1 VAKGNLKDRLF
12 SGEVVHGLLSPNIEA
27 DLVETLGL
35 LGFELYILDT
45 EHGTAGP
52 TEAAAV
58 VRACEGAGLAP
69 LVRPRGLDAKLI
81 LQFLDAG
88 MTGIMLPGVRSAGD
102 VRRLVEAVKYP
113 PDGLRGIAPVRANSF
128 LLSAERQEAWVVRAN
143 RETLVLPQI
152 ETREALEQ
160 VEDLAAM
167 PGVDGFI
174 VGPRDLALAL
184 GFPDGPSHPEI
195 ESAIDRVVAVAK
207 RRGLVVGTVA
217 PTGARAKDLAARGL
231 SILLHSVTSLLKSGA
246 EAYFRAARGERSQH
260 EA

>member
-1 VAKGNLKDRLF
+1 MTRVLLKDKLL
-12 SGEVVHGLLSPNIEA
+12 SGEVVHGLLSPNIEP
-27 DLVETLGL
+27 DLVETLGR

-52 TEAAAV
+52 IEATAV

-88 MTGIMLPGVRSAGD
+88 MTGVMLPGVKGEGD

-113 PDGLRGIAPVRANSF
+113 PAGLRGIAPVRANGF
-128 LLSAERQEAWVVRAN
+128 LLGAEKQEAWIARAN

-152 ETREALEQ
+152 ETRDALGCI
-160 VEDLAAM
+160 EDLAAV

-174 VGPRDLALAL
+174 VGPRDLALAF
-184 GFPDGPSHPEI
+184 GFPDGPEHPEV
-195 ESAIDRVVAVAK
+195 EAAIDRVVAVAK

-217 PTGARAKDLAARGL
+217 STGARAKDLAARGL
-231 SILLHSVTSLLKSGA
+231 SIILHSVTALLKTGA
-246 EAYFRAARGERSQH
+246 VTYFRAARG
-260 EA
+260 

>member
-1 VAKGNLKDRLF
+1 MAGVLKVLKDRLLA
-12 SGEVVHGLLSPNIEA
+12 GEVVHGLLSPNIEP
-27 DLVETLGL
+27 DLVEAVGL
-35 LGFELYILDT
+35 LGFDLYILDT
-45 EHGTAGP
+45 EHGRAGP
-52 TEAAAV
+52 PEAAAV

-88 MTGIMLPGVRSAGD
+88 MTGVMLPGARSADD
-102 VRRLVEAVKYP
+102 VRRLVEAMKYP
-113 PDGLRGIAPVRANSF
+113 PDGLRGLAPVRANSF
-128 LLSAERQEAWVVRAN
+128 LLGAERQEAWVARAN

-160 VEDLAAM
+160 VEALAAV
-167 PGVDGFI
+167 PGIDGFI

-184 GFPDGPSHPEI
+184 GFPDGPGHPEV
-195 ESAIDRVVAVAK
+195 EAAIDRVAAAAK

-231 SILLHSVTSLLKSGA
+231 TILLHSVTALLKTGA
-246 EAYFRAARGERSQH
+246 EAYFRAARG
-260 EA
+260 

>member
-1 VAKGNLKDRLF
+1 MNGAQKVLKDRLRA
-12 SGEVVHGLLSPNIEA
+12 GEVVHGVLSPNIEP
-27 DLVETLGL
+27 DLVQSLGL
-35 LGFELYILDT
+35 LAFDLYILDA

-52 TEAAAV
+52 RDAAAV

-69 LVRPRGLDAKLI
+69 LVRPRSLDAKLI

-88 MTGIMLPGVRSAGD
+88 MAGIMLPGARSAD
-102 VRRLVEAVKYP
+102 DIRRLVEAGRYP
-113 PDGLRGIAPVRANSF
+113 PEGLRGLAPVRANSF
-128 LLSAERQEAWVVRAN
+128 LLGAEKQRDWVLRAN
-143 RETLVLPQI
+143 RETLLLPQI

-160 VEDLAAM
+160 VEDLAAV
-167 PGVDGFI
+167 PGIDGFI
-174 VGPRDLALAL
+174 VGPRDLAMAL

-231 SILLHSVTSLLKSGA
+231 TIMLHSVTALLKTGA
-246 EAYFRAARGERSQH
+246 EAYFREARG
-260 EA
+260 

>member
-1 VAKGNLKDRLF
+1 MAKSILKDRLL
-12 SGEVVHGLLSPNIEA
+12 SGEVVHGVLSPNTEP

-35 LGFELYILDT
+35 LGFDLYILDA

-52 TEAAAV
+52 VEAAAV

-69 LVRPRGLDAKLI
+69 LVRPRGLDAKL
-81 LQFLDAG
+81 LLKFLDAG
-88 MTGIMLPGVRSAGD
+88 MTGIMLPGARSADD

-113 PDGLRGIAPVRANSF
+113 PDGLRGIAPVRANSY
-128 LLSAERQEAWVVRAN
+128 LLGAERQEAWVARAN

-160 VEDLAAM
+160 VEDLAAV
-167 PGVDGFI
+167 PGIDGFI

-184 GFPDGPSHPEI
+184 GFPDGPGHPEV
-195 ESAIDRVVAVAK
+195 EAAIDRVAAVAK

-231 SILLHSVTSLLKSGA
+231 TIILHSVTALLKTGA
-246 EAYFRAARGERSQH
+246 ETYFRAARG
-260 EA
+260 

>member
-1 VAKGNLKDRLF
+1 MAEGILKDRLL
-12 SGEVVHGLLSPNIEA
+12 SGEVVHGLLSPNIEPN
-27 DLVETLGL
+27 LVETLGL
-35 LGFELYILDT
+35 LGFDLYILDA

-52 TEAAAV
+52 VEAAAV

-69 LVRPRGLDAKLI
+69 LVRPRDLDPKLI
-81 LQFLDAG
+81 LQYLDAG
-88 MTGIMLPGVRSAGD
+88 MTGIMLPGARSADD

-113 PDGLRGIAPVRANSF
+113 PDGHRGLAAMRANRF
-128 LLSAERQEAWVVRAN
+128 LLGAERQEAWVARAN

-160 VEDLAAM
+160 VEDLAAV
-167 PGVDGFI
+167 PGIDGFI

-231 SILLHSVTSLLKSGA
+231 SILLHSVTALLKSGT
-246 EAYFRAARGERSQH
+246 EAYFRAARG
-260 EA
+260 

>member
-1 VAKGNLKDRLF
+1 MAKGILKDRLL
-12 SGEVVHGLLSPNIEA
+12 SGEVVHGLLSPNIEP
-27 DLVETLGL
+27 DLVETLGR
-35 LGFELYILDT
+35 LGFDLYILDT

-52 TEAAAV
+52 IEATAV

-88 MTGIMLPGVRSAGD
+88 MTGVMLPGVRSADD

-113 PDGLRGIAPVRANSF
+113 PVGLRGIAPVRANGF
-128 LLSAERQEAWVVRAN
+128 LLGAEKQQDWIARAN

-167 PGVDGFI
+167 PGIDGFI

-184 GFPDGPSHPEI
+184 GFPDGPEHPEI
-195 ESAIDRVVAVAK
+195 ESAIERVVAVAK

-217 PTGARAKDLAARGL
+217 STGARAKDLAARGL
-231 SILLHSVTSLLKSGA
+231 SIILHSVTALLKTGA
-246 EAYFRAARGERSQH
+246 EAYFRAARG
-260 EA
+260 

>member
-1 VAKGNLKDRLF
+1 MGKSALKDRLL
-12 SGEVVHGLLSPNIEA
+12 SGEIVHGLLSPNSEP

-35 LGFELYILDT
+35 LGFDLYILDT
-45 EHGTAGP
+45 EHGTDGP
-52 TEAAAV
+52 AEAAAV
-58 VRACEGAGLAP
+58 VRACEGAGLVP

-102 VRRLVEAVKYP
+102 VRRLVEAAKYP
-113 PDGLRGIAPVRANSF
+113 PEGLRGIAPVRANRF
-128 LLSAERQEAWVVRAN
+128 LLGVENQESWVTRAN

-152 ETREALEQ
+152 ETREALEH
-160 VEDLAAM
+160 VEELAAVS
-167 PGVDGFI
+167 GVDGFI

-231 SILLHSVTSLLKSGA
+231 SILLHSVTSLLKTGA
-246 EAYFRAARGERSQH
+246 EAYFRAARGDRRLH

>member
-1 VAKGNLKDRLF
+1 MAKRTLKDRLR
-12 SGEVVHGLLSPNIEA
+12 SGEVVHGLLSPNVEP
-27 DLVETLGL
+27 DLVETIGL
-35 LGFELYILDT
+35 LGFDLYILDT
-45 EHGTAGP
+45 EHGTGSP
-52 TEAAAV
+52 IEAAAV
-58 VRACEGAGLAP
+58 VRACEGAGLVP

-88 MTGIMLPGVRSAGD
+88 MTGIMLPGVRSTED
-102 VRRLVEAVKYP
+102 VRRLVEAVKYAP
-113 PDGLRGIAPVRANSF
+113 EGLRGLAAVRANSF
-128 LLSAERQEAWVVRAN
+128 LLGAEMQEAWVARAN

-160 VEDLAAM
+160 VEDLAAV

-195 ESAIDRVVAVAK
+195 ESAIDRVVRVAK
-207 RRGLVVGTVA
+207 KHGLVVGTVA

-231 SILLHSVTSLLKSGA
+231 TILLHSVTALVKTGA
-246 EAYFRAARGERSQH
+246 EAYFREARG
-260 EA
+260 